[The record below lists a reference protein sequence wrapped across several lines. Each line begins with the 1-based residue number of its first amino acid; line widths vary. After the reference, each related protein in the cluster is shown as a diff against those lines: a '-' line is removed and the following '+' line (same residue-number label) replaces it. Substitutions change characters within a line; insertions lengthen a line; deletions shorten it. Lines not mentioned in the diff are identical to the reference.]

1 MKNTEINNNLTEI
14 LNLLNLKD
22 FEKADLL
29 FRTIRSNLKIEIKI
43 YLESLFFFFKK
54 DYLNSI
60 KLLNDSLNINK
71 NYLPTYL
78 YLADSYDRIGELV
91 KSENILKTA
100 LILKQDSDIINNS
113 LGFNYYKQ
121 NKLDKSIL
129 FFQKAIELNNDNYKA
144 YFNMANSYIK
154 KKDYTNAIKNFKKT
168 IEINRNCPD
177 IYFNLAEAF
186 KKNENYNDSIYNF
199 KLALQDKITWL
210 RREKIIAKIMELYLI
225 TNQNNE
231 YKKYINTLSIK
242 FPDNRRI
249 AATSVFI
256 SSQLNII
263 NPHPFCPNP
272 LEFIYKNSLDKFTD
286 NYKKFQN
293 LLMKE
298 IDSLDFKWEP
308 SGKTT
313 RNGYGTTENLSEKKL
328 PIFIEFEE
336 MILKELK
343 NYFNLHKSEN
353 IGFIKNWPEKVK
365 FQSWSNRLKKQGFN
379 ITHIHPSGWISGV
392 FYLKIPKNISGDE
405 AGIEFS
411 LHGDEYFI
419 KNKKN
424 IDSLRLNP
432 KEGEII
438 FFPSSLFHSTIPFES
453 DEERIC
459 IAFDICKI

>member
-313 RNGYGTTENLSEKKL
+313 RNGYGTTENLSEK
-328 PIFIEFEE
+328 
-336 MILKELK
+336 
-343 NYFNLHKSEN
+343 NYQYS
-353 IGFIKNWPEKVK
+353 
-365 FQSWSNRLKKQGFN
+365 
-379 ITHIHPSGWISGV
+379 
-392 FYLKIPKNISGDE
+392 
-405 AGIEFS
+405 
-411 LHGDEYFI
+411 
-419 KNKKN
+419 
-424 IDSLRLNP
+424 
-432 KEGEII
+432 
-438 FFPSSLFHSTIPFES
+438 
-453 DEERIC
+453 
-459 IAFDICKI
+459 